1 MGVLLGYDMKRKR
14 EVYFF
19 GGGGVGIGG
28 RGVRLWYVGVFFC
41 LYCNFLFPSNLGMGR
56 LWYILYTFWRYCV

>member
-19 GGGGVGIGG
+19 GGSRVGIGG
-28 RGVRLWYVGVFFC
+28 RGVRLWYAGVFFC
-41 LYCNFLFPSNLGMGR
+41 LYCNFIFPSNLGWGVYGIY
-56 LWYILYTFWRYCV
+56 YILF

>member
-19 GGGGVGIGG
+19 GGSGVGIGG
-28 RGVRLWYVGVFFC
+28 RGVRLWYAGGFFV
-41 LYCNFLFPSNLGMGR
+41 
-56 LWYILYTFWRYCV
+56 YIAVLSSPPT